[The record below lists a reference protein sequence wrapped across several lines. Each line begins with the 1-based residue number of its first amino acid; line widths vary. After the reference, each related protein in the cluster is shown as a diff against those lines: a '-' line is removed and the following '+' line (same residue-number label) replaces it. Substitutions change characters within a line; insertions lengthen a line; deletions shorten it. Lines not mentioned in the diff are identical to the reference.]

1 MWGLMTDASTRYRF
15 VPSYPRPG
23 WLSRPFGARKR
34 LQVVT
39 TKSPS
44 SFDLPGPLPEAAA
57 QSSKG
62 LKIRPDV
69 EGVQTE
75 HLLRVF
81 FHQLLTAR
89 AKLPVEKRCRASW
102 PRSLRVF
109 IERGGEA
116 AVEVD
121 AQVVGEEDDDEE
133 DITELIHNRTRL
145 VLRRP
150 SLVAELKVQLAAQL
164 ADFLGQ
170 AGILRQRRPVAAPLL
185 DPGIDERLHA
195 GKVRWDRPVASHCQR
210 DGRCWCSVSAS

>member
-1 MWGLMTDASTRYRF
+1 MP
-15 VPSYPRPG
+15 VPYIGFAHPTPDLDSCQGRRRANDSRWLPRIPLTPRP
-23 WLSRPFGARKR
+23 SDF
-34 LQVVT
+34 
-39 TKSPS
+39 
-44 SFDLPGPLPEAAA
+44 LPPGGAA

-62 LKIRPDV
+62 LKIRPAV

-75 HLLRVF
+75 RLLRVF
-81 FHQLLTAR
+81 FHQLLTGR
-89 AKLPVEKRCRASW
+89 VKLPVEKRCRASW
-102 PRSLRVF
+102 SRSSRVF
-109 IERGGEA
+109 VERCGEA

-195 GKVRWDRPVASHCQR
+195 GKVRWDRPVASHCQS
-210 DGRCWCSVSAS
+210 DGRRWCSVSAS